1 MRNRLTFANVIGVL
15 LENKKKTY
23 PQHQLVRSLFSA
35 YLDDTLTA
43 SELIADDTTMYSRWC
58 NGARPIPID
67 ILKTYEDEDEW
78 DTMEDD
84 FRDKIIPNLLNEA
97 QARIQMEELIT
108 DSIKTI
114 GQEMADALIQEPDN
128 AAFFCS
134 VVRYAILNDH
144 STGALYS
151 PDLSEVILCNKLPSC
166 NHAFIGR
173 KDEIKAIASHLSN
186 QSVLF
191 ITGMAGIGKSE
202 VAKAYAQT
210 NRKKYTNII
219 YLYYTGDLRKDIANL
234 TFADDSVE
242 MNEEVR
248 FQNHYKVMQK
258 LHTDTLL
265 ILDNFNVLPKDE
277 PFLKE
282 LMKNDMQLLITSR
295 CKLKNY
301 DSIEIKE
308 LDKEKELT
316 ELFYKHCPSAKRDLD
331 SVSAIIEEVNCHTL
345 TVCMAALTL
354 EASGMEP
361 EELLQELRSCGIGQN
376 MEEIEVFKDDEF
388 SYASMIGHL
397 RMLMKLNRLNEDSID
412 ILRNLSLLPVSGVYK
427 SAFKMWLELDSLKN
441 VNELIRYGIISED
454 TENKT
459 IALHPLIQEVA
470 IAETIPTVSDC
481 HVMLNH
487 LHLICL
493 AHGLD
498 VKRPVTVM
506 ECLKSINRHIILDN
520 RAYYLLFLQDM
531 YPYFDKYLDT
541 DYLSELVERIEY
553 VMNLMND
560 SGKSDETSKSYNSD
574 KSGTP
579 DITQETNHI
588 SACDKALLLDY
599 KAQLLFPRK
608 EYDNAIKKYKKAIAL
623 MENYHKTNTADAR
636 SANLL
641 SNLHNNL
648 STAYLF
654 RKKLEEAVSELKT
667 AFTVRREYASL
678 GLIENNDTLQQTLSL
693 ANMLVQNKEY
703 DSALEIIDFCES
715 TIDEVMGRN
724 NLDYGM
730 CEFYRGVIA
739 YTRSQPVIAEQHLLN
754 ADAVFHAVMNEN
766 PDNDYSKSTARY
778 LYSLYMRWGKK
789 ELAEQYKKILIST
802 H

>member
-166 NHAFIGR
+166 NQAFIGR

-248 FQNHYKVMQK
+248 FQNHYKVMQR

-739 YTRSQPVIAEQHLLN
+739 YTRSQPVNRVEG
-754 ADAVFHAVMNEN
+754 E
-766 PDNDYSKSTARY
+766 
-778 LYSLYMRWGKK
+778 
-789 ELAEQYKKILIST
+789 
-802 H
+802 

>member
-166 NHAFIGR
+166 NQAFIGR

-248 FQNHYKVMQK
+248 FQNHYKVMQR

-316 ELFYKHCPSAKRDLD
+316 ELFYKHCPSAKRDPD

-454 TENKT
+454 TDKNEDIYVSNSRLLSKDEVENIGIDNFSNINT
-459 IALHPLIQEVA
+459 MSTSRAA
-470 IAETIPTVSDC
+470 
-481 HVMLNH
+481 
-487 LHLICL
+487 
-493 AHGLD
+493 
-498 VKRPVTVM
+498 KRTYGK
-506 ECLKSINRHIILDN
+506 LTLTFSGSQSI
-520 RAYYLLFLQDM
+520 
-531 YPYFDKYLDT
+531 
-541 DYLSELVERIEY
+541 
-553 VMNLMND
+553 
-560 SGKSDETSKSYNSD
+560 SGKSVSCKLNGNANWDFGAFTSSEKNPAIGKDFMGITWSGLFTTNSSSCSATDLTGKVTYPTMVDSIANGGRVWSFEESLFEDHFANYN
-574 KSGTP
+574 KN
-579 DITQETNHI
+579 I
-588 SACDKALLLDY
+588 
-599 KAQLLFPRK
+599 
-608 EYDNAIKKYKKAIAL
+608 NATINIKKNT
-623 MENYHKTNTADAR
+623 MTGNGNTAEAVLKYIHTYQKTTGSVSMNVGSDSV
-636 SANLL
+636 SAGFTL
-641 SNLHNNL
+641 SNVKNQW
-648 STAYLF
+648 
-654 RKKLEEAVSELKT
+654 
-667 AFTVRREYASL
+667 SL
-678 GLIENNDTLQQTLSL
+678 VCNITGI
-693 ANMLVQNKEY
+693 Y
-703 DSALEIIDFCES
+703 
-715 TIDEVMGRN
+715 
-724 NLDYGM
+724 Y
-730 CEFYRGVIA
+730 
-739 YTRSQPVIAEQHLLN
+739 
-754 ADAVFHAVMNEN
+754 
-766 PDNDYSKSTARY
+766 
-778 LYSLYMRWGKK
+778 
-789 ELAEQYKKILIST
+789 
-802 H
+802 

>member
-166 NHAFIGR
+166 NQAFIGR

-191 ITGMAGIGKSE
+191 ITGMAGIGKSK

-248 FQNHYKVMQK
+248 FQNHYKVMQR

-316 ELFYKHCPSAKRDLD
+316 ELFYKHCPSAKRDPD

-454 TENKT
+454 TDKNEDIYVSNSRLLSKDEVENIGIDNFSNINT
-459 IALHPLIQEVA
+459 MSTSRAA
-470 IAETIPTVSDC
+470 
-481 HVMLNH
+481 
-487 LHLICL
+487 
-493 AHGLD
+493 
-498 VKRPVTVM
+498 KRTYGK
-506 ECLKSINRHIILDN
+506 LTLTFSGSQSI
-520 RAYYLLFLQDM
+520 
-531 YPYFDKYLDT
+531 
-541 DYLSELVERIEY
+541 
-553 VMNLMND
+553 
-560 SGKSDETSKSYNSD
+560 SGKSVSCKLNGNANWDFGAFTSSEKNPAIGKDFMGITWSGLFTTNSSSCSATDLTGKVTYPTMVDSIANGGRVWSFEESLFEDHFANYN
-574 KSGTP
+574 KN
-579 DITQETNHI
+579 I
-588 SACDKALLLDY
+588 
-599 KAQLLFPRK
+599 
-608 EYDNAIKKYKKAIAL
+608 NATINIKKNT
-623 MENYHKTNTADAR
+623 MTGNGNTAEAVLKYIHTYQKTTGSVSMNVGSDSV
-636 SANLL
+636 SAGFTL
-641 SNLHNNL
+641 SNVKNQW
-648 STAYLF
+648 
-654 RKKLEEAVSELKT
+654 
-667 AFTVRREYASL
+667 SL
-678 GLIENNDTLQQTLSL
+678 VCNITGI
-693 ANMLVQNKEY
+693 Y
-703 DSALEIIDFCES
+703 
-715 TIDEVMGRN
+715 
-724 NLDYGM
+724 Y
-730 CEFYRGVIA
+730 
-739 YTRSQPVIAEQHLLN
+739 
-754 ADAVFHAVMNEN
+754 
-766 PDNDYSKSTARY
+766 
-778 LYSLYMRWGKK
+778 
-789 ELAEQYKKILIST
+789 
-802 H
+802 